1 MSGWFSV
8 KRVMLD
14 HPIFHKRP
22 DRTYIWLWMLKTA
35 AYQDTRQDAGGKPVE
50 VKRGQLLTSYRQIED
65 ATGVGMQVIRTLF
78 RLLSD
83 ERSINTDT
91 SNGRLLVTISNY
103 DKYQRGSSQANTA
116 TNTEP
121 TQSQHTKETSK
132 QIPPSEGAVAPLNPV
147 VDLSSPSE
155 AVWAVGKAYL
165 ARHGVKNPGANIGLW
180 LKSVTPVDLL
190 AAIQAADRARTED
203 PIPYI
208 TEVLKPKSKADS
220 RGGTPQWTDGS
231 MRALGPDRVQE
242 FLFGRWENRS
252 DLTEAMVAEHPKY
265 IGRTSAY
272 RSEAHAV

>member
-1 MSGWFSV
+1 MSDKFRWSQKALQNFLSKLEAHGVITQTVEKTGSGTKS
-8 KRVMLD
+8 KR
-14 HPIFHKRP
+14 K
-22 DRTYIWLWMLKTA
+22 
-35 AYQDTRQDAGGKPVE
+35 
-50 VKRGQLLTSYRQIED
+50 QI
-65 ATGVGMQVIRTLF
+65 
-78 RLLSD
+78 
-83 ERSINTDT
+83 
-91 SNGRLLVTISNY
+91 TICNY
-103 DKYQRGSSQANTA
+103 DKYQSSGIKTA
-116 TNTEP
+116 SKEHQNGIKEEQVTN
-121 TQSQHTKETSK
+121 
-132 QIPPSEGAVAPLNPV
+132 IPPSEGAVAPLNSV

-220 RGGTPQWTDGS
+220 RGGTQQYPDGS
-231 MRALGPDRVQE
+231 LRALSPDRVQE

-252 DLTEAMVAEHPKY
+252 DLTEELVLGHPKY